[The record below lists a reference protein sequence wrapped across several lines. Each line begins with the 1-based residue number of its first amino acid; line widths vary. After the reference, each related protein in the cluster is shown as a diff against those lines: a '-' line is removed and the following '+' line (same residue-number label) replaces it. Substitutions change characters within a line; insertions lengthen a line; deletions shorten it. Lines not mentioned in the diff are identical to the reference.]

1 VACGAI
7 NKKSEVNRL
16 KFENIIKFFYNIYTI
31 KKRHLQQIINNALG
45 AVCHRFESYLNRK
58 IK

>member
-31 KKRHLQQIINNALG
+31 KKTVTAN
-45 AVCHRFESYLNRK
+45 K
-58 IK
+58 IKRYFGEIEKV